1 MYDLDSL
8 VSGLWLII
16 LIWSGYGTQPAGG
29 SSKKRPFAMD
39 ADETQPMEP
48 MEVEDASSLF
58 SLEMPMDDSDANE
71 DEIPPTQP
79 DLDEPQPHKVR
90 R

>member
-1 MYDLDSL
+1 
-8 VSGLWLII
+8 
-16 LIWSGYGTQPAGG
+16 
-29 SSKKRPFAMD
+29 MD

-58 SLEMPMDDSDANE
+58 SLEMPVDDNGE

-79 DLDEPQPHKVR
+79 EPDEPQPHKVR
-90 R
+90 RWQKL

>member
-1 MYDLDSL
+1 
-8 VSGLWLII
+8 
-16 LIWSGYGTQPAGG
+16 
-29 SSKKRPFAMD
+29 MD

-58 SLEMPMDDSDANE
+58 SFEMPVDDNGE

-79 DLDEPQPHKVR
+79 EPDEPELDEPQPHKVR
-90 R
+90 RWQKL

>member
-1 MYDLDSL
+1 MINYTDMVWVWDSSCRWF
-8 VSGLWLII
+8 VE
-16 LIWSGYGTQPAGG
+16 
-29 SSKKRPFAMD
+29 KNPFAMD

-58 SLEMPMDDSDANE
+58 SLEMPVDDNGE

-79 DLDEPQPHKVR
+79 EPDEPQPHKVR
-90 R
+90 RWQKL